1 MALQI
6 LHTVQLQPAG
16 PTTQHALSEAL
27 ASRGEAVL
35 LVPSF
40 QMQLDAF
47 RLLSGAHGLALGVK
61 TTTPRTW
68 LSELWEIWGDGSHLV
83 DGDARTILMHRLL
96 SQAEAVD
103 APSLVRSPGAVRVLE
118 DLARRTLGHLRLDD
132 SGRIADDNP
141 GLDQLTPAE
150 LQALNLVA
158 QYAASIHSRNL
169 VEECEAAVRLPSLL
183 RQQGVRL
190 PAVVAAGFL
199 QMERPVR
206 DLLAGLSTL
215 TDVTLV
221 LRRQNPDVG
230 TMASEAVEL
239 VRREALD
246 LGAEVL
252 PEADASGEAC
262 AEADVAGGQPSQGSD
277 CAPELS
283 QLTERVFRGADDQV
297 MQPAGAFGVLLPS
310 GPAAEAEALA
320 QSIARM
326 TQDPSVRH
334 VVASAPDALRAWREL
349 APKLSARGIGV
360 RAQLTQQATQ
370 TVSGRAFLEFVDSVG
385 QLTDLAGRWH
395 DPFDDVRE
403 LVESRGGSMGGI
415 EANAADSLGAN
426 GHQMSDWSWWP
437 PTTLVDFLMSDL
449 SGMSV
454 AAATRLDASWRK
466 KNFLSPQD
474 VLNDLTNQKTT
485 STYVARATQELL
497 RGRLGSAANRLLQR
511 FQEQGPADHQPS
523 ADKNPG
529 MSGVSN
535 EGHDDVFASHSG
547 ELARNEAKGVLG
559 AVVRIAQTMRSLGD
573 PKDPTVEEGPSL
585 VQLAQEFQQAF
596 DHCSIV
602 VRPYVPAG
610 VADAPLVEILPP
622 HAVAA
627 RAPRSADAVV
637 LCGQTSVESGIP
649 TGDDVVSALVC
660 ALGVE
665 PQDDPMARA
674 RATFGSQLEVARRR
688 LVMERT
694 IYDAQSKECF
704 NSVVLTEVLACYG
717 VTEGLGA
724 DEIVETL
731 RGRKVVRDAGV
742 PEAGGSE
749 ADGQDASQSLLE
761 GTLSEENAF
770 ANLLPLGQV
779 PPVRQ
784 SVPQRQVD
792 VLDPSLLPLVVVPNN
807 PREAQLLQGKPLLS
821 ATQLETYLE
830 CPYKWFSLRR
840 LNLGPIDAG
849 FSATAMGTFVH
860 SVMEITHRTMLE
872 NALAQMGDTAAEQ
885 LQQNL
890 SMQVEGC
897 RASSNDP
904 NSVKC
909 EKGILDQTFW
919 DNLRQQYET
928 SRRKRPDAPLI
939 PHTPEDVGS
948 ILQMHKD
955 LMNVVDFESQLL
967 SGYEPRAFELS
978 FGRPSVGL
986 VEYAGA
992 YIKGTIDRVD
1002 VDSHGHAIVIDY
1014 KHKKGN
1020 ASFTKEYDV
1029 FSRDGYDAAAD
1040 QEQGFKIPRHVQ
1052 ALMYGQVLRR
1062 SHPELTVVGS
1072 VYMATRTPQ
1081 TIAGAV
1087 DANSLDN
1094 VWGDLKP
1101 SKGTVAAMG
1110 VPSSA
1115 DFGQGDSKGLYALM
1129 DATEQA
1135 VAQKIQQMMDGQIAA
1150 NPLDKQSCK
1159 YCPVMNCK
1167 LRIQG

>member
-16 PTTQHALSEAL
+16 PTTQRALSKAL

-40 QMQLDAF
+40 QAQLDAS
-47 RLLSGAHGLALGVK
+47 RLLSAAPGLALGVK
-61 TTTPRTW
+61 TTTPRAW
-68 LSELWEIWGDGSHLV
+68 LDELWEIWGDGSHPV

-96 SQAEAVD
+96 SRSDAAQAASSSEAVEE
-103 APSLVRSPGAVRVLE
+103 PYLVRSPGAVRVLE
-118 DLARRTLGHLRLDD
+118 DLARRTLGHLHLDD
-132 SGRIADDNP
+132 SGRVAKDNH

-158 QYAASIHSRNL
+158 SYAASIHSKNL
-169 VEECEAAVRLPSLL
+169 VEECEAAVRLPGLL
-183 RQQGVRL
+183 QRQGVRL

-215 TDVTLV
+215 TDITLV
-221 LRRQNPDVG
+221 LHRQNPDVG
-230 TMASEAVEL
+230 AMASEAVEL
-239 VRREALD
+239 VRREALS
-246 LGAEVL
+246 LGAEIL
-252 PEADASGEAC
+252 PEADADDEAC
-262 AEADVAGGQPSQGSD
+262 AGANAAGGGSSRGSG
-277 CAPELS
+277 CVPELS
-283 QLTERVFRGADDQV
+283 QLAERVFRGADDQAI
-297 MQPAGAFGVLLPS
+297 QPTGAFGVLLPG

-320 QSIARM
+320 QSIVR
-326 TQDPSVRH
+326 TVKDPSTRH
-334 VVASAPDALRAWREL
+334 VVVSAPDALRAWREL
-349 APKLSARGIGV
+349 APKLSARGLSV
-360 RAQLTQQATQ
+360 RAQLTEQATQ
-370 TVSGRAFLEFVDSVG
+370 TVPGRAFSEFVDSVA
-385 QLTDLAGRWH
+385 QLTDLASRWH

-403 LVESRGGSMGGI
+403 LVESRGGSMGG
-415 EANAADSLGAN
+415 AQPNAADNSDAN
-426 GHQMSDWSWWP
+426 NHQMSDWSWWP

-449 SGMSV
+449 SGMSI

-474 VLNDLTNQKTT
+474 VLNDLANQKTT

-497 RGRLGSAANRLLQR
+497 RGRLGSAANRLLQQ
-511 FQEQGPADHQPS
+511 FQGQKDEDGQLSPGKVPS
-523 ADKNPG
+523 VD
-529 MSGVSN
+529 GVSD
-535 EGHDDVFASHSG
+535 EGHADAFASHSG
-547 ELARNEAKGVLG
+547 EMARAEARGVLG
-559 AVVRIAQTMRSLGD
+559 AVVRIAQTMRSLSD
-573 PKDPTVEEGPSL
+573 LKDSAAQEELSL
-585 VQLAQEFQQAF
+585 VRLAQEFRQAF
-596 DHCSIV
+596 DRCSIV
-602 VRPYVPAG
+602 VRPYVPADA
-610 VADAPLVEILPP
+610 ADAPLVEILPP

-627 RAPRSADAVV
+627 RAPLSADVVV

-660 ALGVE
+660 ALDVE

-704 NSVVLTEVLACYG
+704 NSVVLTEALACYG

-724 DEIVETL
+724 DEIVDTL
-731 RGRKVVRDAGV
+731 RARKVGQ
-742 PEAGGSE
+742 G
-749 ADGQDASQSLLE
+749 ADGQDAGRSLLE

-779 PPVRQ
+779 PAVQQ

-792 VLDPSLLPLVVVPNN
+792 VLDPSLLPLVVVPSN
-807 PREAQLLQGKPLLS
+807 PKEAQLLQGKPLLS

-872 NALAQMGDTAAEQ
+872 NALTRMGDSAVERV
-885 LQQNL
+885 QQDPG
-890 SMQVEGC
+890 MHVAGC

-904 NSVKC
+904 DSVRLQK
-909 EKGILDQTFW
+909 EILDQTFW

-928 SRRKRPDAPLI
+928 SRRKRPDTPLI

-967 SGYEPRAFELS
+967 WGYEPREFELS
-978 FGRPSVGL
+978 FGRPSAGL

-1014 KHKKGN
+1014 KHKRGN
-1020 ASFTKEYDV
+1020 VSFSKEYNV
-1029 FSRDGYDAAAD
+1029 FSRDGYDVTAGQD
-1040 QEQGFKIPRHVQ
+1040 QGFKIPRHVQ

-1072 VYMATRTPQ
+1072 IYMATRTPQ

-1094 VWGDLKP
+1094 VWGDLTP
-1101 SKGTVAAMG
+1101 NKGTVAAMG
-1110 VPSSA
+1110 VPSGA
-1115 DFGQGDSKGLYALM
+1115 DFGQKDSKGLYALM

-1135 VAQKIQQMMDGQIAA
+1135 VAQKIQQMMAGQIAA
-1150 NPLDKQSCK
+1150 DPLDKQSCR

-1167 LRIQG
+1167 LRIQE